1 MLRTV
6 RILGVSALCLGFLL
20 LNQDSAVMFQA
31 LAEATQRRYVG
42 GEPLSD
48 IIMLITLLA
57 AIASGLIMF
66 FWPQFEPPKQ
76 QVVIRHYLIQG
87 DEYQEAARQSLW
99 APILR
104 YYMVAIA
111 RLRRVRAYL
120 GFA

>member
-31 LAEATQRRYVG
+31 LAEDTQRRYVG

-48 IIMLITLLA
+48 LIMVITLLA
-57 AIASGLIMF
+57 ALASGMIMF
-66 FWPQFEPPKQ
+66 FWPRFEPPKQ
-76 QVVIRHYLIQG
+76 QLVIRHYLMQG
-87 DEYQEAARQSLW
+87 DAYQQTARQPLW

-104 YYMVAIA
+104 YYVVAIA
-111 RLRRVRAYL
+111 NLRRVRAYL